1 MGKGKG
7 EPEYWAAVVR
17 PGTVLYEIG
26 GVTEEAARICF
37 ARLAHKMP
45 VRVRFIRRRTP
56 VATRCI
62 QRNCD
67 EPFARQSDRADE

>member
-26 GVTEEAARICF
+26 GISEEAARMCF

-45 VRVRFIRRRTP
+45 VRVRFLRRRP
-56 VATRCI
+56 VVR
-62 QRNCD
+62 QRTNWMAAMPVRPD
-67 EPFARQSDRADE
+67 DKRVMR